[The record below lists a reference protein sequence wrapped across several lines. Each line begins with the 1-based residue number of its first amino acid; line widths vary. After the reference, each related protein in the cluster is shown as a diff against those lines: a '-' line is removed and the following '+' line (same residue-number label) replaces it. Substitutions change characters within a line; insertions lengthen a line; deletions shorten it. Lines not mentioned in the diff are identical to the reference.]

1 MRIPRK
7 AIYQRVKKTINPI
20 TLYQLFIIIFL
31 GKISNRHV
39 FTDKFILILPPP
51 AIEKKNQ
58 RETRQF
64 NILRCKY

>member
-20 TLYQLFIIIFL
+20 PLYQLFIIIFL

-39 FTDKFILILPPP
+39 FTEKFILILPPP
-51 AIEKKNQ
+51 AIEKKI
-58 RETRQF
+58 RERLDIQY
-64 NILRCKY
+64 IAL